1 MRIREFVPADL
12 ERLKEIHSRQGFDY
26 AFPNIFDPLFL
37 SKLVMEDDGGHV
49 MMASIARLTCE
60 MYFLADPKAGSPRE
74 RYERMLALHRVGEL
88 DLAAR
93 GLDDAH
99 AWLPPRVARRF
110 GKRLEALGWLRDADW
125 TPYCYRFK
133 TNKA

>member
-12 ERLKEIHSRQGFDY
+12 ERLKEMHSRQRFDY
-26 AFPNIFDPLFL
+26 AFPNICDPLFL
-37 SKLVMEDDGGHV
+37 SKLVLEDDEGRV

-60 MYFLADPKAGSPRE
+60 MYLLMDPKAGSPLE
-74 RYERMLALHRVGEL
+74 RYERILALHRAGEL

-110 GKRLEALGWLRDADW
+110 GKRLEAIGWVRDADW
-125 TPYCYRFK
+125 TPYCYRLT
-133 TNKA
+133 TNQT